1 MSLELTAQHQKA
13 IDQLE
18 QDHEQRL
25 QEQLQK
31 TMSDYEERMQQL
43 VKEHEDALAGAQK
56 VAQVTGGEVFVGAMW
71 VCACKIKLWIEQR
84 EANSVVYYPTGTA
97 GCSYSRKESH

>member
-18 QDHEQRL
+18 RDHEQRL

-31 TMSDYEERMQQL
+31 VKSDYEQRIQQL
-43 VKEHEDALAGAQK
+43 VEEHEKALAGAQQ
-56 VAQVTGGEVFVGAMW
+56 VAQVKKGDNWEGCLCTHVKVSFGS
-71 VCACKIKLWIEQR
+71 CKR
-84 EANSVVYYPTGTA
+84 ETHTVVYYPTGTT
-97 GCSYSRKESH
+97 GDSCTRKESH